1 MGLIKGTAIN
11 CFMHTTDF
19 ETKDLT
25 IQNIS
30 NTFIWPQASA
40 EVVERAEGAAEAAA
54 DDGAHH
60 GDDLIQIWRCLIS
73 LIIN

>member
-1 MGLIKGTAIN
+1 
-11 CFMHTTDF
+11 MHTTDF

-54 DDGAHH
+54 EDDAHH
-60 GDDLIQIWRCLIS
+60 SDDLPNKKRW
-73 LIIN
+73 